1 MPGEERRGG
10 GAKGERSLGGPVEAR
25 RPPGERESG
34 RGGGA
39 GGLQRPRRAV
49 AAPAV
54 LQPAGR
60 PLSPL
65 RRSRPVCG
73 SPAGLGAARVRRAW
87 AAMPFWKRTVEPRR
101 LLPSAALAPRLAA
114 LPLARLHDV
123 CGAAALALLR
133 QLADLCGH
141 SAALLGELEGRLLQ
155 LARRARRLRGR
166 LRRARRLLRPGAA
179 REEAP
184 APSSGQQRRPE
195 PGRCWLALR
204 TAPPPP
210 PPPPRAEMGNSPP
223 GMLGKAPR
231 SKRPPRTAA
240 VAPSSTS
247 SSSAALGQ
255 PATATSNVDLEV
267 KKPTPPKLLWHQPVN
282 IFLAR
287 PVGVEELH
295 HEAELNLQS
304 LLQEEYEEPYSD
316 PRISG
321 QTFRY
326 ASPLSADRP
335 LDCSPRPPRSKR
347 LEFVFMP
354 ANQQVRES
362 ETTTLGVRA
371 LEPSFSLPATPDK
384 HTAWSRA
391 GPLPSLEEKR
401 LHQPCPTQANI
412 VPINVSGQ
420 PFARHASTRH
430 SLFNTET
437 AMNPKSLLR
446 RRRTV
451 IGFPHLSLR
460 DPGNSNGPILN
471 PPATIAE
478 SVSCNFVPDVANGRS
493 SVHPVRSPHPRPQL
507 RKTFSDLGGALQGRC
522 CQMPAGHPEKQRVM
536 YASPSCN
543 GPKEDSAFSPAWS
556 AASFGYVSPS
566 MSHSEL
572 TGGSTTPSSPCAPGA
587 TPESERPASF
597 FIGKDSV
604 VGNNG
609 SGSFCA
615 SPKSLVDAQGGSRGE
630 ARETKVHLVPS
641 PGEEECPRVERE
653 RMSCKFRERSL
664 SVPTDTASLCSVDI
678 GGSETC
684 GLSYP
689 SASSEGS
696 TSTDNVSLA
705 VDPDAQTRQRR
716 QRMKSISLKKAK
728 KKPCP
733 PTRSVSLIKDGQV
746 TKGGSDGEAAAPDQ
760 RPKSLCLLSEMQVQ
774 EDTNGEV
781 ENMPYT
787 PQWYLAEWNS
797 SDPYCSLSGSSTTT
811 GTTVIDLSKAR
822 GSSESLPS
830 PSISRATTPSHL
842 STEVNLKISS
852 PGRFA
857 GVMSPSSGYSSQS
870 ETPTPTIPGSTVLGH
885 APHHSGRA
893 RPLVPERKSSLPP
906 ASPMERSPKSRMS
919 FDLPFAPPTHLDLSG
934 LKISKG
940 KAKVSRHHSDCTFGV
955 KLGPKLSPV
964 QPVMPMVTQLDL
976 QSVRLRSISRS
987 ETEDNLDSP
996 EPMEEHG
1003 KKIRPPVAEK
1013 PPLSRRPP
1021 MLLHK
1026 TPPVQEESPV
1036 SSPTSPLTPQGPNP
1050 TENVYMVARKP
1061 EHRWDTE
1068 AWSPIEL
1075 ASSSAVLSPTQGS
1088 SGTFFTA
1095 SRRLSL
1101 ESLEEE
1107 EELKQKLPT
1116 ERTPGGENRKTKVPP
1131 PVPKKPS
1138 VLYLPLAPSPLHQGT
1153 PLKDPRLA
1161 TSPVITLDENYA
1173 YSELPTCKLPSPV
1186 GSETNMSP
1194 MTAEEPWGEVSGNFV
1209 DLRTEDKGFV
1219 SDKTA
1224 TSITEE
1230 DDDVFVTSRT
1240 TEDLFTVIHRSKR
1253 KLLGWKE
1260 PSDAFGNRNSQ
1271 VSSKNPGG
1279 PFSNDCSPTGSIR
1292 TSSRNEDFKALL
1304 QKKGGKGASGT
1315 RTSAAEL
1322 LKTTN
1327 PLARRVMTEFAV
1339 EGTIPS
1345 PKATP

>member
-1 MPGEERRGG
+1 
-10 GAKGERSLGGPVEAR
+10 
-25 RPPGERESG
+25 
-34 RGGGA
+34 
-39 GGLQRPRRAV
+39 
-49 AAPAV
+49 
-54 LQPAGR
+54 
-60 PLSPL
+60 
-65 RRSRPVCG
+65 
-73 SPAGLGAARVRRAW
+73 
-87 AAMPFWKRTVEPRR
+87 
-101 LLPSAALAPRLAA
+101 
-114 LPLARLHDV
+114 
-123 CGAAALALLR
+123 
-133 QLADLCGH
+133 
-141 SAALLGELEGRLLQ
+141 
-155 LARRARRLRGR
+155 
-166 LRRARRLLRPGAA
+166 
-179 REEAP
+179 
-184 APSSGQQRRPE
+184 
-195 PGRCWLALR
+195 
-204 TAPPPP
+204 
-210 PPPPRAEMGNSPP
+210 MGNSPP
-223 GMLGKAPR
+223 VMLGKAPR
-231 SKRPPRTAA
+231 SKAPPRTAA
-240 VAPSSTS
+240 VAPSSNHNAAAAAS
-247 SSSAALGQ
+247 ASASAAVGQ
-255 PATATSNVDLEV
+255 PATATSNLDLEV

-287 PVGVEELH
+287 PVGMEELH

-304 LLQEEYEEPYSD
+304 LLQEEYEDPYSEA
-316 PRISG
+316 RISG

-326 ASPLSADRP
+326 ASPLSEDRP
-335 LDCSPRPPRSKR
+335 LDYSPRPPQSKR

-354 ANQQVRES
+354 ANQQAKES

-371 LEPSFSLPATPDK
+371 PEPSLSLPASPDK
-384 HTAWSRA
+384 HIAWTQA
-391 GPLPSLEEKR
+391 GPLPSQEEKR
-401 LHQPCPTQANI
+401 LYQPCPTQANI

-460 DPGNSNGPILN
+460 DTGNSNGPILN

-478 SVSCNFVPDVANGRS
+478 SVSCNFVPDVTNGRS
-493 SVHPVRSPHPRPQL
+493 SIHQVRSPHPRSQL
-507 RKTFSDLGGALQGRC
+507 RKTFSDLGGVLQGRC
-522 CQMPAGHPEKQRVM
+522 CQVPAGHPEKQGVM

-543 GPKEDSAFSPAWS
+543 GPKEDSAFSAAWT

-566 MSHSEL
+566 LSHHELKGDSSIPSPPCGPGVTHDSE
-572 TGGSTTPSSPCAPGA
+572 P
-587 TPESERPASF
+587 PASF
-597 FIGKDSV
+597 FIGKDNA
-604 VGNNG
+604 VGNSG
-609 SGSFCA
+609 SGPFCA
-615 SPKSLVDAQGGSRGE
+615 SPKSLVDAEAGSRGE
-630 ARETKVHLVPS
+630 ARETKVHLLPS
-641 PGEEECPRVERE
+641 PAEEECGRVERE
-653 RMSCKFRERSL
+653 RLSCKFRERSL

-705 VDPDAQTRQRR
+705 VEQDAQTRQRR

-733 PTRSVSLIKDGQV
+733 PARSVSLIKEGPVNKAGPGGESV
-746 TKGGSDGEAAAPDQ
+746 TQDQ

-774 EDTNGEV
+774 EDPSGEA
-781 ENMPYT
+781 ESTPYT
-787 PQWYLAEWNS
+787 PQWYLPEWNS
-797 SDPYCSLSGSSTTT
+797 SDPYCSLSGSSTAT
-811 GTTVIDLSKAR
+811 GNTVMDLSKAR

-842 STEVNLKISS
+842 STEVHLKSSS

-870 ETPTPTIPGSTVLGH
+870 ETPTPTIPTSVVLGH
-885 APHHSGRA
+885 ATHHAGRT

-919 FDLPFAPPTHLDLSG
+919 FDLPFAPPTHLDFSG

-940 KAKVSRHHSDCTFGV
+940 KAKVSRHHSDSTFGL
-955 KLGPKLSPV
+955 KLSSKLSPV

-976 QSVRLRSISRS
+976 RSVRLRSISRS
-987 ETEDNLDSP
+987 ETEDNLDGP

-1003 KKIRPPVAEK
+1003 KKVRPPVAEK

-1036 SSPTSPLTPQGPNP
+1036 SSPTSPLTPQSSNP
-1050 TENVYMVARKP
+1050 IESVYMVARKP
-1061 EHRWDTE
+1061 EHRWDPET
-1068 AWSPIEL
+1068 WSPVEPT
-1075 ASSSAVLSPTQGS
+1075 SSVAVVSPTQGA

-1095 SRRLSL
+1095 TLRLSQ
-1101 ESLEEE
+1101 ESLGEE
-1107 EELKQKLPT
+1107 EELKPKLPA

-1153 PLKDPRLA
+1153 PLGDPRLGP
-1161 TSPVITLDENYA
+1161 SPVIMLDENAA
-1173 YSELPTCKLPSPV
+1173 YSELPPCKLPFSMA
-1186 GSETNMSP
+1186 SETNMSP
-1194 MTAEEPWGEVSGNFV
+1194 TSAEESWAELSGNFV
-1209 DLRTEDKGFV
+1209 DPRADDKGFV

-1224 TSITEE
+1224 ESITEE

-1271 VSSKNPGG
+1271 MPSKNAGG
-1279 PFSNDCSPTGSIR
+1279 PLSNEGPPAGSTR

-1304 QKKGGKGASGT
+1304 QKKGGKGATGA

-1339 EGTIPS
+1339 DGTIPG